1 MNALQRIAAVA
12 DNTMRE
18 AIRSR
23 VLYVLL
29 FFAVGIMSLGVLLST
44 LSYVEQE
51 RILQDVGL
59 AAMRLFGVV
68 IAIFVGV
75 GLLHKE
81 VDRRTIHTI
90 LSKPISRGEFLLG
103 KYAGLVATLWLL
115 VAVMAL
121 AFAAVSLLAGA
132 KLHGGHAAAIGLVAA
147 EVSLVVAIATLFSAF
162 TTPLLASL
170 FSCGLFLAGQ
180 LSRDLRALGA
190 QSDQALVREVSAA
203 LYRVLPDLQGFDLG
217 IQAVHGLP
225 IAASDVWLPLA
236 YGVGYTGLLLL
247 GAVAIFER
255 RDFR

>member
-1 MNALQRIAAVA
+1 MSALLRIAAVA

-59 AAMRLFGVV
+59 AAMRLFGVA

-90 LSKPISRGEFLLG
+90 PRSR
-103 KYAGLVATLWLL
+103 
-115 VAVMAL
+115 
-121 AFAAVSLLAGA
+121 SPGA
-132 KLHGGHAAAIGLVAA
+132 
-147 EVSLVVAIATLFSAF
+147 SSCSAS
-162 TTPLLASL
+162 TRAWWPR
-170 FSCGLFLAGQ
+170 CGCS
-180 LSRDLRALGA
+180 SR
-190 QSDQALVREVSAA
+190 
-203 LYRVLPDLQGFDLG
+203 
-217 IQAVHGLP
+217 
-225 IAASDVWLPLA
+225 
-236 YGVGYTGLLLL
+236 
-247 GAVAIFER
+247 
-255 RDFR
+255 